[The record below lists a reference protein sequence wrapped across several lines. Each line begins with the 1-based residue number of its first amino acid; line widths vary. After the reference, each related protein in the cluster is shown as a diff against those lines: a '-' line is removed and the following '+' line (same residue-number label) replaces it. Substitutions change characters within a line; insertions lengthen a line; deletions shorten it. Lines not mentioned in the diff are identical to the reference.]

1 VSEDLEQRLAAARE
15 QVREL
20 STNWRSGTMQARRA
34 ALEQQ
39 HQAERDLAAVR
50 GEPYATVID
59 IGPPWDAGAPLP
71 HLISNGSRAFA
82 VCRASQPDPDWDGTY
97 ARVVSSADPRLSV
110 FVVIE
115 MWGCAETR
123 FGGPNDEATD
133 GHPLYGKGLVGY
145 EAHEVVNSAW
155 IEEAIAVNS
164 VHPDHSDAPFRQLH
178 HYALL
183 FHDEMLEV
191 LARGIQARYVT
202 GTMRMILGD
211 LCDEL
216 VEQSGADLPGDAG
229 KASDRDARD
238 QISRH
243 RNWLICARL
252 SGRAVRS
259 YAARNRRSERWRSGN
274 WLRSVM
280 IAGCRQRAISA
291 NLLGPWV
298 TDRAG

>member
-1 VSEDLEQRLAAARE
+1 VSEDLGQRLAAARE
-15 QVREL
+15 RVREL
-20 STNWRSGTMQARRA
+20 YTDRRSDTMQARLA
-34 ALEQQ
+34 AWEQQ
-39 HQAERDLAAVR
+39 LQAERDLAAAR

-71 HLISNGSRAFA
+71 HLISNGSRVFA

-97 ARVVSSADPRLSV
+97 VQVVSSADPQSSL

-123 FGGPNDEATD
+123 FGGPNDEAMG
-133 GHPLYGKGLVGY
+133 GHPLYGKGLAGY

-155 IEEAIAVNS
+155 IEEAIAINS
-164 VHPDHSDAPFRQLH
+164 VHPDHSDVPFRQLH

-202 GTMRMILGD
+202 GTTRMILGD

-216 VEQSGADLPGDAG
+216 VEQSGADLPGGAG
-229 KASDRDARD
+229 KASDRDGRD
-238 QISRH
+238 QISGH
-243 RNWLICARL
+243 AGMADLCA
-252 SGRAVRS
+252 AVRS
-259 YAARNRRSERWRSGN
+259 GSLV
-274 WLRSVM
+274 LR
-280 IAGCRQRAISA
+280 C
-291 NLLGPWV
+291 P
-298 TDRAG
+298 